1 MKDDRAIVK
10 IAATND
16 KYKLVERP
24 RFLFSFDTMTWE
36 SKFATSVFRKHFQT
50 ELCTFLTKAVFD
62 LLLSQALVY
71 AYYKNSRIEINIL
84 VALGVILWKVLDT
97 MVLFMRRVKKPRGI
111 IYQAFLFCVSFI
123 FIILIGPLVKNLVFR
138 ESLEATYAMY
148 MMLAF
153 LTRSFQFKNYAIL
166 IIFLSF
172 SFTIHNIFEVAEGI
186 INMQNYV
193 IESIMNIVFVFFL
206 LSVIYNREMRSRK
219 IYNSERI
226 IEVEIRRTEEL
237 LNKLVPE
244 HALVGIKNDQKVIDL
259 IENVSVLYSNLDGF
273 IEYYKLVQKP

>member
-1 MKDDRAIVK
+1 
-10 IAATND
+10 
-16 KYKLVERP
+16 
-24 RFLFSFDTMTWE
+24 
-36 SKFATSVFRKHFQT
+36 
-50 ELCTFLTKAVFD
+50 
-62 LLLSQALVY
+62 
-71 AYYKNSRIEINIL
+71 
-84 VALGVILWKVLDT
+84 
-97 MVLFMRRVKKPRGI
+97 
-111 IYQAFLFCVSFI
+111 
-123 FIILIGPLVKNLVFR
+123 
-138 ESLEATYAMY
+138 MY

-166 IIFLSF
+166 IITLSLSF
-172 SFTIHNIFEVAEGI
+172 TFHNLFEVKEGI

-244 HALVGIKNDQKVIDL
+244 HALVGIKNDQKVIDM

-273 IEYYKLVQKP
+273 LEYYRLVQKP